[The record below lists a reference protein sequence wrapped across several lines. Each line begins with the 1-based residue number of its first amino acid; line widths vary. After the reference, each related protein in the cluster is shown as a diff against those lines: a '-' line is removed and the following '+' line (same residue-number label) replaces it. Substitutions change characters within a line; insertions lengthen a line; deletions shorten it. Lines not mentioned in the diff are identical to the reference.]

1 MSSVQPQT
9 NNDAYA
15 AAGVSIDRGNAL
27 VDAIKPAVKAT
38 ARPGLM
44 GGIGGFAGLFDLKA
58 CGFNDPILVSGTDG
72 VGTKLKIAL
81 ETGLHDTIGQD
92 LVAMCAND
100 ILVQGAEALFF
111 LDYYA
116 TAKLDVAVA
125 ARVVTGIANACKSIN
140 CTLIGG
146 ETAEMPGLYHDG
158 DYDLA
163 GFVVGAVERDRLVTG
178 ETIQEGDVIYALP
191 SSGLHSNG
199 FSLVRKIVA
208 DSGLKYSDACPWD
221 KSVTL
226 GEALMIPTALY
237 GATIKQKLDQHGKA
251 IKGMSHITGG
261 GLLENIPRV
270 IPHGLTMELDYAAWE
285 LPPVFRWLREHG
297 AIDDTSM
304 RRTFNCGIG
313 FIMVG
318 AADAKLSDLVIGKIT
333 RA

>member
-1 MSSVQPQT
+1 MTKVQPNT
-9 NNDAYA
+9 APDAYE
-15 AAGVSIDRGNAL
+15 AAGVSIDRGNQL

-38 ARPGLM
+38 ARKGLM
-44 GGIGGFAGLFDLKA
+44 GSIGGFAGLFDLKA

-81 ETGLHDTIGQD
+81 ETGIHDGIGQD

-116 TAKLDVAVA
+116 TAKLDVDVA
-125 ARVVTGIANACKSIN
+125 TRVVSGIARACQSIN
-140 CTLIGG
+140 CALIGG

-178 ETIQEGDVIYALP
+178 ETIAEGDVIYALP
-191 SSGLHSNG
+191 SSGVHSNG

-208 DSGLKYSDACPWD
+208 DQGLKYSDPCPWD
-221 KSVTL
+221 ASQTL
-226 GEALMIPTALY
+226 GEALLVPTRLY
-237 GATIKQKLDQHGKA
+237 GADIKALLDTHGKA

-261 GLLENIPRV
+261 GITENIPRV
-270 IPHGLTMELDYAAWE
+270 IPSGLSMEIDYSAWK
-285 LPPVFRWLREHG
+285 LPPVFQWLRDKG
-297 AIDDTSM
+297 NIDDHSLH
-304 RRTFNCGIG
+304 RTFNCGIG
-313 FIMVG
+313 FVLVG
-318 AADAKLSDLVIGKIT
+318 PADAKITDLVIGKIVK
-333 RA
+333 A